1 MLRPSNYFSQ
11 MDDPPRCIEGQ
22 GALVVTKVYDVV
34 LGVLFALLPSLTIA
48 YVALYQDPTR
58 TLVSYLFHDVAIFIA
73 CVTSGFIAYVTWKSY
88 RYSGE
93 LLLRWLAMG
102 FLGFTLTYMMHG
114 LFTHQSEHHMVLFL
128 IYGPVSRVVLGA
140 CVLIGLLYYGRP
152 QHPRHVIER
161 KGFWVKG
168 IVLWLLLDVI
178 LALLATSPMLDPAP
192 IWLFAGW
199 AEVLGAPEGRIQTT
213 RITLEGAAIAF
224 NLASIALILMRA
236 RHAPLML
243 LLAVGQAYFVQAS
256 VAFLLGSAWN
266 HQWWLAHAVFAAG
279 FLLMSWGVVQVFQ
292 TTGAFARVFSLN
304 DLMRRLVAEKQTTQH
319 ALEQLREA
327 NELLEKQATTDS
339 LTGIANRKQILHWV
353 ETERERVLSTG
364 SPLSVLLL
372 DVDRFKQIND
382 RLGHSGGD
390 RALIALVQAIASVL
404 RPADRLGR
412 LGGEEFLILLPESP
426 AGNALQVAEQ
436 VRAAIEAEPLVVQG
450 ESVAITA
457 SIGVATLPVD
467 GASTD
472 AVVAVADKRMYE
484 AKRSGRNRVVG
495 STSAGTS
502 VTAVR
507 SA

>member
-304 DLMRRLVAEKQTTQH
+304 DLMRQLVAEKQTTQH

-450 ESVAITA
+450 ECVAITA